1 MIGIGWGKM
10 VDGARDDSIG
20 RTGEG
25 RRWCAWSVQGGG
37 RGSICLFLI
46 WDEGEHG
53 S

>member
-25 RRWCAWSVQGGG
+25 RRWCAWSVQGG
-37 RGSICLFLI
+37 IYLFVLNL
-46 WDEGEHG
+46 G
-53 S
+53 